1 MAKRC
6 LVVFLLLTLMVAG
19 MSVNAAAQG
28 KKKVALIL
36 SGGLGDRSFLD
47 STYRGF
53 EWAMEQLDIEGRYV
67 EPSGPEEYETSI
79 RYMAQNGYDLIITVT
94 FNMLDAT
101 EAIAEQF
108 PNVQFAIIDADS
120 DIPNVSGVIFK
131 EHVGSYLVGVLA
143 GKMTQSN
150 VLGFVGGAENPLIA
164 RFEKGFT
171 MGAQAVNPEARVLV
185 GYAGVFDDPAKGKEV
200 AIAHY
205 NRGADIVY
213 HAAGKTGEGVIE
225 AAKELDKWVIGVD
238 SDQCYIAPEN
248 MIASMMKRLDV
259 AVFNI
264 IKDFIEGNFVPG
276 TKIFG
281 LEEDAVGPC
290 LMYPLD
296 YEHHHFPGI
305 EEAMEAVDVYYHK
318 LLSGEIVVP
327 DPAGMLD

>member
-1 MAKRC
+1 MARRF
-6 LVVFLLLTLMVAG
+6 LVAVLLVTLVAG
-19 MSVNAAAQG
+19 LSMGVAAQE

-53 EWAMEQLDIEGRYV
+53 QWALEQLPIEGRYV

-79 RYMAQNGYDLIITVT
+79 RFMAQNGYDLIITVS
-94 FNMLDAT
+94 FSMLDAT

-108 PNVQFAIIDADS
+108 PNVQFAIIDSDS
-120 DIPNVSGVIFK
+120 ELPNVSGVVFK
-131 EHVGSYLVGVLA
+131 EHVGSFLAGVVA

-150 VLGFVGGAENPLIA
+150 TVGFVGGAHNPLIE

-171 MGAQAVNPEARVLV
+171 MGVQAVNPEAKVLV
-185 GYAGVFDDPAKGKEV
+185 GYAGVFNDPAKGKEV
-200 AIAHY
+200 AMAHY

-225 AAKELDKWVIGVD
+225 AAKEVGKYVIGVD
-238 SDQCYIAPEN
+238 SDQCYIAPDN
-248 MIASMMKRLDV
+248 MITSMLKRLDV

-264 IKDFIEGNFVPG
+264 IKDFVEGNYVPG
-276 TKIFG
+276 TMIFG

-290 LMYPLD
+290 QMYPLEYD
-296 YEHHHFPGI
+296 HVHFPGLD
-305 EEAMEAVDVYYHK
+305 EALEAVQEYYQK
-318 LLSGEIVVP
+318 LLNGEIVVP
-327 DPAGMLD
+327 DPTGMLN